1 MLFEEP
7 FTTYP
12 GWERDPGYNGTT
24 EEIQEYW
31 GRESMIWDFLH
42 GRTGC
47 MEVYDAINESTM
59 DVVEYIDSV
68 EWNINFIMANGIQPT
83 DTGLWL
89 PKD

>member
-1 MLFEEP
+1 
-7 FTTYP
+7 
-12 GWERDPGYNGTT
+12 
-24 EEIQEYW
+24 
-31 GRESMIWDFLH
+31 
-42 GRTGC
+42 

-68 EWNINFIMANGIQPT
+68 EWNINFIMANGIKPT